1 VLATSMPKEKCR
13 FTIEVD
19 QNVWTMFHNMYGLDR
34 DDVAWVCEDL
44 KIALQLAEISGVDY
58 NSQCR
63 FFFDVNDDG
72 STSECLYASSIGSTN
87 FFTIGDKPMLLKK

>member
-44 KIALQLAEISGVDY
+44 KIALQVQDRTGVDY
-58 NSQCR
+58 NDQSR
-63 FFFDVNDDG
+63 TFFDVNDDG
-72 STSECLYASSIGSTN
+72 SVSECLYVSSIGSTN
-87 FFTIGDKPMLLKK
+87 FFTICDKPLFKKK